1 MRPLGAASVRVRG
14 RQGALAAVAASCLR
28 VARRGRRAVA
38 APGALRA
45 VLAIALLLV
54 VQAWA
59 LPARALD
66 PAQSIDRYT
75 ITRWATDDGLPH
87 NQIHDI
93 SQSSDGF
100 LWIATWEGAARFDGH
115 AFLAIDTD
123 ALRPG
128 DILPV
133 RTLLPDGERGM
144 LLGGIRAGVVRAP
157 LAGALSEACTGL
169 GPLDVWT
176 MARAAP
182 DAWWVATGDGLYRM
196 DRAGACRRVDTSD
209 LLQRRTI
216 HALLPRA
223 DGSLWIGS
231 SRGLY
236 RMHAGRPAGDIEP
249 LGDHIGLPLGVV
261 RALAEM
267 DDGSVWI
274 VGDTGVWRYDEA
286 GLRRLRE
293 ESAEGVLQDRHG
305 AQWTITSAGT
315 LLRHWRGQWQQLD
328 ARHGLDGRATGAM
341 FEDREG
347 LLWLGT
353 THGLFRIA
361 DGPVSALGRHQGLR
375 NDYVRSVLQ
384 TDDGVVWIGHAEGLS
399 RLRDGSI
406 ETLLPRPGETGSS
419 VLSLAAAQGG
429 GIWAGSYDRG
439 VLRFNADGTRG
450 QVTGAGPGSV
460 HRPGAAS
467 QSALDRNDGLPSNE
481 VRALLAEADGG
492 VWIGSE
498 RGLSHWQDGQVRK
511 VDLPGSS
518 GLPIR
523 SLFRSADG
531 TLWVGMFGGL
541 ARRDAKGQ
549 VRSWTAGK
557 DYPAT
562 SAFDFLA
569 DPDGTLWIASDR
581 GVLRFRDGRFRRYGR
596 EHGLPANALF
606 RVLEDDQG
614 HLWFS
619 SNLGVLRIPRA
630 AFDEVDA
637 GTRTQL
643 ALELF
648 ERDDG
653 MPSRQAN
660 GGSSPAGWRTADGAL
675 WIPTAAGIAIIDPE
689 HAQREQRMPI
699 PLVFERVLV
708 DGQPR
713 SLATARHLIDADGV
727 QRLTIAY
734 AGMSLRQPRN
744 LRYRYRLHG
753 VDAQWVDAGAAREVS
768 YANLPAGQLRF
779 EVQVTRSPQ
788 GWTGVPESRGTL
800 LFKVEAPWWQRP
812 WFFAV
817 AALLTLALLAA
828 IYVVMS
834 RHLRGRQRQLEALI
848 SQRTRELSGKHAE
861 LQQAAQQ
868 RETLLRKLE
877 HQASHDALT
886 GLPNRRASDAFLATA
901 IQAAD
906 HDGRPLCV
914 AIIDVD
920 RFKHVNDRYGHQA
933 GDMVLERIASR
944 MHDLLHRED
953 AFVGRLGGEEFIAV
967 FPGWTLARAV
977 AALDNVRGA
986 VSAMPMLFGDGHE
999 LRCSVSAGVVQRT
1012 PPESDDAV
1020 MQRAD
1025 TCLYEA
1031 KRLGRD
1037 RVVAG

>member
-1 MRPLGAASVRVRG
+1 MRVRG
-14 RQGALAAVAASCLR
+14 IS
-28 VARRGRRAVA
+28 
-38 APGALRA
+38 GALRA
-45 VLAIALLLV
+45 PGATRLRAALRAWRARSARPGERWSPQAWLAGLLLLA
-54 VQAWA
+54 QAWV
-59 LPARALD
+59 LPALALD
-66 PAQSIDRYT
+66 PSQPIERYT
-75 ITRWATDDGLPH
+75 ITRWATDEGLPH
-87 NQIHDI
+87 NQVHDI
-93 SQSSDGF
+93 SQSADGF
-100 LWIATWEGAARFDGH
+100 LWVATWEGAARFDGH
-115 AFLAIDTD
+115 AFLPVDSN

-128 DILPV
+128 DMMPV
-133 RTLLPDGERGM
+133 RALFADGERGM

-157 LAGALSEACTGL
+157 SAGPLAEVCAGS

-176 MARAAP
+176 IARAAP
-182 DAWWVATGDGLYRM
+182 DAWWIATDDGLYRM
-196 DRAGACRRVDTSD
+196 DRTGACQRIDSTE
-209 LLQRRTI
+209 LLQRRKI

-236 RMHAGRPAGDIEP
+236 RMHAGGAPGDIEP
-249 LGDHIGLPLGVV
+249 LGERLGLPAGAV
-261 RALAEM
+261 RDLAEVG
-267 DDGSVWI
+267 DGSLWI
-274 VGDTGVWRYDEA
+274 VGDGGIWRYA
-286 GLRRLRE
+286 ASGLRQLR
-293 ESAEGVLQDRHG
+293 SDSVEGMLQDRHG
-305 AQWTITSAGT
+305 AQWAITSSGT

-328 ARHGLDGRATGAM
+328 ARHGLEGRATGAM

-347 LLWLGT
+347 LLWVGT

-361 DGPVSALGRHQGLR
+361 DGPVSALGRHQGLQ

-399 RLRDGSI
+399 RLRDGRVD
-406 ETLLPRPGETGSS
+406 TLLPRDGVVASS
-419 VLSLAAAQGG
+419 VLSLAPGQGG
-429 GIWAGSYDRG
+429 GIWAGSYDHG
-439 VLRFNADGTRG
+439 VLRFHADGTRERI
-450 QVTGAGPGSV
+450 AGGLAIN
-460 HRPGAAS
+460 R
-467 QSALDRNDGLPSNE
+467 DDGLPSNE

-492 VWIGSE
+492 LWIGTE
-498 RGLSHWQDGQVRK
+498 RGLAHWQDGQVRN
-511 VDLPGSS
+511 VDLPGSA
-518 GLPIR
+518 GLPVR
-523 SLFRSADG
+523 SLFRTADG
-531 TLWVGMFGGL
+531 ALWVGMFGGL
-541 ARRDAKGQ
+541 ARLDAAGR
-549 VRSWTAGK
+549 VRSWSAGK
-557 DYPAT
+557 DFPAT

-581 GVLRFRDGRFRRYGR
+581 GVLRFRGGRFQRYGR

-606 RVLEDDQG
+606 RVLEDRQG

-619 SNLGVLRIPRA
+619 SNLGVLRIPRS

-637 GTRTQL
+637 GANTHL

-660 GGSSPAGWRTADGAL
+660 GGSSPAGWRTADGSL

-699 PLVFERVLV
+699 PLVFERVMV

-713 SLATARHLIDADGV
+713 SLATSRHVIDAGGV
-727 QRLTIAY
+727 QRLSITY

-753 VDAQWVDAGAAREVS
+753 VDARWIDAGAAREVS
-768 YANLPAGQLRF
+768 YASLPAGNLRF

-788 GWTGVPESRGTL
+788 GWSGAPESRGTL
-800 LFKVEAPWWQRP
+800 QFRVEAPWWQRS
-812 WFFAV
+812 WFLAV
-817 AALLTLALLAA
+817 AVLATLALLALA
-828 IYVVMS
+828 YVGMS

-848 SQRTRELSGKHAE
+848 SQRTRELSSKHAE
-861 LQQAAQQ
+861 LQQAALQ

-877 HQASHDALT
+877 HQASHDVLT
-886 GLPNRRASDAFLATA
+886 DLPNRRASDAFLTA
-901 IQAAD
+901 AIRTCD
-906 HDGRPLCV
+906 RDGRPLCV

-933 GDMVLERIASR
+933 GDMVLERIAIR
-944 MHDLLHRED
+944 MRELLDRED

-977 AALDNVRGA
+977 AALDNVRTA
-986 VSAMPMLFGDGHE
+986 INAMPMLFGDGHE
-999 LRCSVSAGVVQRT
+999 LRCSVSAGVVQRVA
-1012 PPESDDAV
+1012 PENDDAV

-1031 KRLGRD
+1031 KRRGRD